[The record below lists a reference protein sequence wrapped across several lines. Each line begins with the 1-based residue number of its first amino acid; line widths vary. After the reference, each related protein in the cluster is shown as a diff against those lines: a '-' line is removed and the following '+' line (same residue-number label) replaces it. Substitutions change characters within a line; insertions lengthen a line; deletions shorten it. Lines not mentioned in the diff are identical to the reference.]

1 MRGGDRCYFF
11 CWGNYFIIFYYI
23 ANDIACG
30 SNGHRRE
37 FNVELALILETE
49 NLVNFQC
56 ITRVRRT
63 LMSSNGR
70 GSFGLSLDWFTRATV
85 PESSF
90 DATLFLLANA
100 WLPGEIK
107 VIELAEMTR
116 RFCL

>member
-11 CWGNYFIIFYYI
+11 CLGNYFIIFYYI

-63 LMSSNGR
+63 LTSSNGR
-70 GSFGLSLDWFTRATV
+70 GSFVLIVVQVYQSLGFSMCIRRHAFFIFRQMRGNRH
-85 PESSF
+85 P
-90 DATLFLLANA
+90 N
-100 WLPGEIK
+100 PGAK
-107 VIELAEMTR
+107 R
-116 RFCL
+116 